1 MVMSWKDVVWIC
13 LIVGAVVLAC
23 LARHFMGD
31 VLFVVEHFIAAGIGY
46 LPSFLHFAS
55 ALVH

>member
-1 MVMSWKDVVWIC
+1 MSWKDAVWIC

-31 VLFVVEHFIAAGIGY
+31 VLFVVEHFVAAGMVHTAG
-46 LPSFLHFAS
+46 FVHFVS
-55 ALVH
+55 ALAR